1 MAQPKTNAMRLLD
14 KAKIPYQVHEYS
26 HRDGEAVD
34 GASVAALLGQD
45 PAQVFKTLV
54 TKGAGGSFYVFVIPV
69 AKELDLKKAARS
81 VGEKSVAMLH
91 VADLLKTTGY
101 VRGGCS
107 PVGMKKLFATFFD
120 ESCRDKP
127 TILVSAG
134 RIGTQIE
141 AAPADLLRVTRGHTA
156 AVTAEAAP

>member
-1 MAQPKTNAMRLLD
+1 
-14 KAKIPYQVHEYS
+14 
-26 HRDGEAVD
+26 
-34 GASVAALLGQD
+34 
-45 PAQVFKTLV
+45 
-54 TKGAGGSFYVFVIPV
+54 
-69 AKELDLKKAARS
+69 
-81 VGEKSVAMLH
+81 MLH
-91 VADLLKTTGY
+91 VADLLKVTGY

-141 AAPADLLRVTRGHTA
+141 AAPADLLKVTRGHTA